1 MVILDSFRSQS
12 RGRSSYPAIRSQRR
26 FNVDIVQSEPELMPV
41 RFSARMGIVH
51 KIVVVAAFVLFL
63 LICQAVPQSDDL
75 TQTMRPV
82 LRGRHAAVASMKAE
96 ATEAARRILDGGGN
110 AFDAAVAGQAA
121 LAVSDFSLNGVG
133 SDAVLLIYNAQ
144 EKKVYSVNAEP
155 RAPKLATI
163 EWYEKNNGGKI
174 PESDGLLS
182 GGIPGVV
189 DAWYT
194 LLDRWGTMNF
204 EQVLQPAI
212 DLAENGFPLSEMGA
226 SYIASSRKILKHP
239 TTVKVYL
246 PGGRPPKAGEILK
259 NPDLARTLRKLVAAE
274 KESRAKGRHEALK
287 AARDRFYKGDI
298 ARDLSAFSE
307 ANGGLFRYED
317 FAEYTAKVET
327 PISTNYRGYQIYKNP
342 SASQGPTELI
352 ALNLLEGYDLKAL
365 GHNSTDFLHTSVE
378 AVKLAMADR
387 EKYLGDMDFIKIPYD
402 GLLSKDYAR
411 ERRKLIDPAKASL
424 DLRPGTPEKFVSGS
438 DTLGRPVHEVLDGEA
453 SHLGDTSYIS
463 IVDKDHNMVSF
474 EPSLHSS
481 FGTGVVMGDTGI
493 IFNCRGDYYSLVR
506 GEANALEPGKR
517 PRSTLQSTLI
527 MKDGQPY
534 GILGS
539 PGGDDQVMR
548 TMQTL
553 INMIDFGMNIQE
565 AIEAPRWS
573 SRSFPAS
580 PFPHTMYPGD
590 MSVESRIP
598 EATRQALIARGHKL
612 HIDPPWSIGSNAG
625 IIVDAA
631 TGVLSAGADPRVDA
645 YAWAW

>member
-1 MVILDSFRSQS
+1 MLLRTLTMKSNRSLLECGDSRHRLS
-12 RGRSSYPAIRSQRR
+12 R
-26 FNVDIVQSEPELMPV
+26 
-41 RFSARMGIVH
+41 RFSAVSVTM
-51 KIVVVAAFVLFL
+51 L
-63 LICQAVPQSDDL
+63 LLASTLLAQTDT

-82 LRGRHAAVASMKAE
+82 IRGRHAAVASMKAE
-96 ATEAARRILDGGGN
+96 ATEAARRILDAGGN

-121 LAVSDFSLNGVG
+121 LAVTDFSLNGIG
-133 SDAVLLIYNAQ
+133 SDAVLLVYDSR
-144 EKKVYSVNAEP
+144 EKKVYSINAEP

-189 DAWYT
+189 DAWYI
-194 LLDRWGTMNF
+194 LLNRWGTMNF

-212 DLAENGFPLSEMGA
+212 DLAENGFPLSERGA
-226 SYIASSRKILKHP
+226 SYIAESKKLLKYP

-246 PGGRPPKAGEILK
+246 PNGRAPKAGDILK
-259 NPDLARTLRKLVAAE
+259 NPDLARTLKKLVEAE
-274 KESRAKGRHEALK
+274 KANASKGRQDALK

-298 ARDLSAFSE
+298 AHDLATFSE

-327 PISTNYRGYQIYKNP
+327 PVSTNYRGYQVYKNP

-352 ALNLLEGYDLKAL
+352 ALNILEGYDLKAL
-365 GHNSTDFLHTSVE
+365 GHNSPEFLHTSIE
-378 AVKLAMADR
+378 AVKLAMGDR

-411 ERRKLIDPAKASL
+411 ERRKLIDPAKSSL
-424 DLRPGTPEKFVSGS
+424 ELRPGTPAASTA
-438 DTLGRPVHEVLDGEA
+438 DLNRPVHEVLRGSA
-453 SHLGDTSYIS
+453 SHNGDTSYIAV
-463 IVDKDHNMVSF
+463 VDKDHNMVSF
-474 EPSLHSS
+474 EPSLHEL

-493 IFNCRGDYYSLVR
+493 LFNCRGDYYSLVR

-517 PRSTLQSTLI
+517 PRSTLQSTLV

-534 GILGS
+534 AILGS

-553 INMIDFGMNIQE
+553 INMIDFGTNIQQ

-590 MSVESRIP
+590 MSVEARIP
-598 EATRQALIARGHKL
+598 EATRQALIGKGHKL
-612 HIDPPWSIGSNAG
+612 RVAPPWSLGSNGG
-625 IIVDAA
+625 IVIDAA

>member
-1 MVILDSFRSQS
+1 
-12 RGRSSYPAIRSQRR
+12 
-26 FNVDIVQSEPELMPV
+26 
-41 RFSARMGIVH
+41 
-51 KIVVVAAFVLFL
+51 
-63 LICQAVPQSDDL
+63 
-75 TQTMRPV
+75 MRPV
-82 LRGRHAAVASMKAE
+82 IRGRHAAVASMKAE
-96 ATEAARRILDGGGN
+96 ATEAARQILAMGGN
-110 AFDAAVAGQAA
+110 AFDAAVGGQAA
-121 LAVSDFSLNGVG
+121 LGGHRLLPQRRWAATPSFS
-133 SDAVLLIYNAQ
+133 SIT
-144 EKKVYSVNAEP
+144 
-155 RAPKLATI
+155 RATRRSIPSTPNRARPSWQPSS
-163 EWYEKNNGGKI
+163 WYEKNNGGKI

-182 GGIPGVV
+182 GGLPGVV

-194 LLDRWGTMNF
+194 LLDRWGTMSF

-212 DLAENGFPLSEMGA
+212 DLAENGFPLSEYGA
-226 SYIASSRKILKHP
+226 SYIAESKKILKYP
-239 TTVKVYL
+239 TTVKIYL
-246 PGGRPPKAGEILK
+246 PNGRPPKAGEILR
-259 NPDLARTLRKLVAAE
+259 NPDLARTLKKLVEAE
-274 KESRAKGRHEALK
+274 KANHAKGRHEALK

-298 ARDLSAFSE
+298 AKDLAAFSE

-317 FAEYTAKVET
+317 FAEYTAEVET
-327 PISTNYRGYQIYKNP
+327 PVSINYRGYQIYKNP

-365 GHNSTDFLHTSVE
+365 GHNSPDFLHTSVE

-424 DLRPGTPEKFVSGS
+424 ELRPGAPEKFTRGRLRAGPPGARGPRRAMPATTAIPATSQSSTRITTWSASSPACTVCLALASS
-438 DTLGRPVHEVLDGEA
+438 WETLASSSTAAATITRWSAARP
-453 SHLGDTSYIS
+453 T
-463 IVDKDHNMVSF
+463 
-474 EPSLHSS
+474 
-481 FGTGVVMGDTGI
+481 
-493 IFNCRGDYYSLVR
+493 R
-506 GEANALEPGKR
+506 LEPGKR

-534 GILGS
+534 AILGS

-553 INMIDFGMNIQE
+553 INMIDFGMNIQQ

-573 SRSFPAS
+573 SRAFPAS

-590 MSVESRIP
+590 MSVEERIP
-598 EATRQALIARGHKL
+598 ESTRQALIARGHKL
-612 HIDPPWSIGSNAG
+612 HVAPPWSLGSNAG
-625 IIVDAA
+625 IIVDVN

>member
-1 MVILDSFRSQS
+1 MRTLPFVALSVLLM
-12 RGRSSYPAIRSQRR
+12 SSTY
-26 FNVDIVQSEPELMPV
+26 F
-41 RFSARMGIVH
+41 
-51 KIVVVAAFVLFL
+51 
-63 LICQAVPQSDDL
+63 QADDAG
-75 TQTMRPV
+75 QTMRPV
-82 LRGRHAAVASMKAE
+82 IRGRHAAVASMKAE
-96 ATEAARRILDGGGN
+96 ATEAARRILDAGGN
-110 AFDAAVAGQAA
+110 AFDAAVGGQAA
-121 LAVSDFSLNGVG
+121 LAVTDFTLNGLG
-133 SDAVLLIYNAQ
+133 SDAVLLVYNAR
-144 EKKVYSVNAEP
+144 EKKVYSINAEP

-163 EWYEKNNGGKI
+163 EWYERNNAGKI

-182 GGIPGVV
+182 GGLPCVV

-194 LLDRWGTMNF
+194 LLDRWGTMSF

-212 DLAENGFPLSEMGA
+212 DLAENGFPLSELGA
-226 SYIASSRKILKHP
+226 SYIAGSKKILKYP
-239 TTVKVYL
+239 TTVKIYL
-246 PGGRPPKAGEILK
+246 PNGHPPKAGELLR
-259 NPDLARTLRKLVAAE
+259 NPDLARTLKKLVEAE
-274 KESRAKGRHEALK
+274 KASKSRGRHEALK

-298 ARDLSAFSE
+298 ARDFAAFSE

-317 FAEYTAKVET
+317 FAEYAAEVET
-327 PISTNYRGYQIYKNP
+327 PVSINYRGYQIYKNP

-365 GHNSTDFLHTSVE
+365 GHNSPDFLHTSVE
-378 AVKLAMADR
+378 AVKLAMGDR

-411 ERRKLIDPAKASL
+411 ERRKLIDPDKASL
-424 DLRPGTPEKFVSGS
+424 ELRPGAPEKFTSSAVL
-438 DTLGRPVHEVLDGEA
+438 DRPVREVLEGNATHD
-453 SHLGDTSYIS
+453 GDTSYIAV
-463 IVDKDHNMVSF
+463 VDKDRNMVSF
-474 EPSLHSS
+474 EPSLHSE

-534 GILGS
+534 AILGS

-553 INMIDFGMNIQE
+553 INMVDFGMNIQQ

-573 SRSFPAS
+573 SRAFPAS

-590 MSVESRIP
+590 MAVESRIP
-598 EATRQALIARGHKL
+598 EATRQALITKGHKL
-612 HIDPPWSIGSNAG
+612 RVDPPWSLGSNGA
-625 IIVDAA
+625 IVIDPS

>member
-1 MVILDSFRSQS
+1 MSLKLFAFAMLSLMVLDPQITS
-12 RGRSSYPAIRSQRR
+12 
-26 FNVDIVQSEPELMPV
+26 
-41 RFSARMGIVH
+41 
-51 KIVVVAAFVLFL
+51 
-63 LICQAVPQSDDL
+63 QSDDASG
-75 TQTMRPV
+75 QTMRPV
-82 LRGRHAAVASMKAE
+82 IRGRRAAVASMKAE
-96 ATEAARRILDGGGN
+96 ATEVARRILDAGGN
-110 AFDAAVAGQAA
+110 AFDAAVGGQAA
-121 LAVSDFSLNGVG
+121 LAVTDFSLNGVG
-133 SDAVLLIYNAQ
+133 SDAVVLVYHAR

-182 GGIPGVV
+182 GGLPGVV

-212 DLAENGFPLSEMGA
+212 DLAENGFPLSESGA
-226 SYIASSRKILKHP
+226 SYIAGAKKILKYP
-239 TTVKVYL
+239 TTVKIYL
-246 PGGRPPKAGEILK
+246 PNHHPPKAGEILK
-259 NPDLARTLRKLVAAE
+259 NPDLAATLKKLVEAE
-274 KESRAKGRHEALK
+274 KENSGKGRHEALK

-298 ARDLSAFSE
+298 ARDLAAFSE

-317 FAEYTAKVET
+317 FAEYTAEVES
-327 PISTNYRGYQIYKNP
+327 PVSTGYRGYQVYKNP

-365 GHNSTDFLHTSVE
+365 GHNSPGFLHTSVE

-387 EKYLGDMDFIKIPYD
+387 EKYLGDMDFIKIPYQ

-424 DLRPGTPEKFVSGS
+424 ELRPGTPEKFSS
-438 DTLGRPVHEVLDGEA
+438 TATLDRPVHEVLTGNAPHD
-453 SHLGDTSYIS
+453 GDTSYIAV
-463 IVDKDHNMVSF
+463 VDQDRNMVSF
-474 EPSLHSS
+474 EPSLHSL

-517 PRSTLQSTLI
+517 PRSTLQSTLV

-534 GILGS
+534 AIMGS
-539 PGGDDQVMR
+539 PGADDQVMR

-553 INMIDFGMNIQE
+553 INMIDFGMNIQQ
-565 AIEAPRWS
+565 AIEAARWS

-590 MSVESRIP
+590 MAVESRIP

-612 HIDPPWSIGSNAG
+612 RITPPWSLGSNAG
-625 IIVDAA
+625 IVIDPQ

>member
-1 MVILDSFRSQS
+1 MSRRSLL
-12 RGRSSYPAIRSQRR
+12 A
-26 FNVDIVQSEPELMPV
+26 
-41 RFSARMGIVH
+41 
-51 KIVVVAAFVLFL
+51 VASVLFL
-63 LICQAVPQSDDL
+63 AFLPLALSQSDDAG
-75 TQTMRPV
+75 QTMRPV
-82 LRGRHAAVASMKAE
+82 IRGRQAAVASMKAE
-96 ATEAARRILDGGGN
+96 ATEAARQILASGGN
-110 AFDAAVAGQAA
+110 AFDAAVGGQAA
-121 LAVSDFSLNGVG
+121 LAVTDFSLNGLG
-133 SDAVLLIYNAQ
+133 SDAVLLIYNARD
-144 EKKVYSVNAEP
+144 KKVYSVDAEP

-163 EWYEKNNGGKI
+163 EWYQKNNGGKI

-182 GGIPGVV
+182 GGLPGVV

-194 LLDRWGTMNF
+194 LLDRWGTMSF

-212 DLAENGFPLSEMGA
+212 DLAENGFPLSEYGA
-226 SYIASSRKILKHP
+226 SYIAESKKIRKYP
-239 TTVKVYL
+239 TTVKIYL
-246 PGGRPPKAGEILK
+246 PDGQAPKAGQILK
-259 NPDLARTLRKLVAAE
+259 NPDLARTLRKLVEAE
-274 KESRAKGRHEALK
+274 KANQSKGRHEALK

-298 ARDLSAFSE
+298 AKDFAAFSE
-307 ANGGLFRYED
+307 ANGGLFRYDD
-317 FAEYTAKVET
+317 FAEYTVEVET
-327 PISTNYRGYQIYKNP
+327 PVSVNYRGYQVYKNP
-342 SASQGPTELI
+342 SASQGPAELI
-352 ALNLLEGYDLKAL
+352 TLNLLEGYDLKAM
-365 GHNSTDFLHTSVE
+365 GQNSADYLHTSVE

-424 DLRPGTPEKFVSGS
+424 ELRSGTPAGAS
-438 DTLGRPVHEVLDGEA
+438 TLDRPIHEVLDGDA
-453 SHLGDTSYIS
+453 SHIGDTSYIAV
-463 IVDKDHNMVSF
+463 VDKDHNMVSF
-474 EPSLHSS
+474 EPSLHSL

-534 GILGS
+534 AVLGS

-553 INMIDFGMNIQE
+553 INMIDFGMNIQQ

-573 SRSFPAS
+573 SRAFPAS

-590 MSVESRIP
+590 MSVEARIP
-598 EATRQALIARGHKL
+598 EGTRAALIARGHKL
-612 HIDPPWSIGSNAG
+612 RVAPAWVLGSNAG
-625 IIVDAA
+625 IVLDGS